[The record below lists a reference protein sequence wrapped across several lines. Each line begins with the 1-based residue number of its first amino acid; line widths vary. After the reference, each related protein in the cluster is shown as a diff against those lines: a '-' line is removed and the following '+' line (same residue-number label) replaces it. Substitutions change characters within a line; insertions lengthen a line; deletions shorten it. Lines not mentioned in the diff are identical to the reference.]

1 MLWKQNTCQK
11 CLDNRLDLSIDW
23 SSLDCHQLS
32 SNPSSIIYFL
42 SLFLRQTEHQLEM
55 LTFENQPKV
64 HLDLLSSRFWF
75 QPVQIRSPKNSPPSA
90 FDKSTIQIFLPL
102 GIQASGNL
110 NISLRQVWLQEQR
123 LQGYANYIWRFC
135 TIGQACVLH
144 CTIYLILR
152 GRQYILCWESATA
165 DNLLASSRVNPS
177 LLTLSESVKALIVI
191 IIIVMVNDH
200 WSWPRSWSWSHG
212 HGSVSAADW

>member
-32 SNPSSIIYFL
+32 SDPSSIISFL
-42 SLFLRQTEHQLEM
+42 SLFLHRLNISLKCWPLRISPKCIWIYWARDSGSSRCRLEVQKT
-55 LTFENQPKV
+55 LRRV
-64 HLDLLSSRFWF
+64 HLTNLQSRFF
-75 QPVQIRSPKNSPPSA
+75 S
-90 FDKSTIQIFLPL
+90 PL

-110 NISLRQVWLQEQR
+110 NISLHQVWLQEQR

-200 WSWPRSWSWSHG
+200 WS
-212 HGSVSAADW
+212 